1 MKFKNDKFTMDDQLH
16 NITKEILLNSI
27 ASLKNLYNKLNDFDD
42 KANLDANIKVLKQV
56 YKNLENK

>member
-27 ASLKNLYNKLNDFDD
+27 ASLKNLYNKLN
-42 KANLDANIKVLKQV
+42 NLIL
-56 YKNLENK
+56 